1 MRRWGSVQQEG
12 DAHALRASDLSQ
24 RCRRPG
30 FAFHH
35 LGEESQPHRDDLVVL
50 GKLGDRLIQEGLL
63 VLGEIVRFFGQCPI
77 GLPECRQHFPR
88 MAWIKKIDE
97 SDVLIRDEIDFQV
110 PHEPTG
116 GEPEIIPHQHNGLD
130 MLAIAVPKSGDQL
143 RVLAAALRME
153 PLLELVED
161 EQHFALRWQDATPP
175 QACQRINQ
183 PRSSGQFRTNLS

>member
-1 MRRWGSVQQEG
+1 
-12 DAHALRASDLSQ
+12 
-24 RCRRPG
+24 
-30 FAFHH
+30 
-35 LGEESQPHRDDLVVL
+35 
-50 GKLGDRLIQEGLL
+50 
-63 VLGEIVRFFGQCPI
+63 
-77 GLPECRQHFPR
+77 

-116 GEPEIIPHQHNGLD
+116 REPEIIPHQHNGLD

-161 EQHFALRWQDATPP
+161 EQHLALRCRDATPP

-183 PRSSGQFRTNLS
+183 LRSSGQFRTNLS